1 MGSNKICDD
10 GITIIAGALGKSRIM
25 RLHIGGCGITVT
37 GAKALA
43 AGLAINRSITKLNV
57 GYNPFTVEG
66 ARLILQSAVNNG
78 ICEEVTVNNETTNGN
93 YYYDNEVEKIITIL
107 QTRREANKR

>member
-1 MGSNKICDD
+1 MGENNIGDD
-10 GITIIAGALGKSRIM
+10 GITIIARALGKSRI
-25 RLHIGGCGITVT
+25 RVLFVVFCDITDT

-43 AGLAINRSITKLNV
+43 AGLSVNRSITLLNV
-57 GYNPFTVEG
+57 WYNPITVEG

-78 ICEEVTVNNETTNGN
+78 ICEEVSVNDQYTNN
-93 YYYDNEVEKIITIL
+93 YESDNEVQKMMTIL